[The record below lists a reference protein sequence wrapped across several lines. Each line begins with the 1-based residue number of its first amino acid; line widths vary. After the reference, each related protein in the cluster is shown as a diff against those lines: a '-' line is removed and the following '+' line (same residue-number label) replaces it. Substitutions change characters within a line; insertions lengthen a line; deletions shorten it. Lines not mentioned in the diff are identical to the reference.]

1 LEKPQPVS
9 AAANG
14 FQFGGRGAP
23 SAAPFRDVDGVA
35 PGRPW
40 RIRCGDG
47 GANLQQLLCA
57 GVARAGAM
65 CDAAICFV

>member
-1 LEKPQPVS
+1 MAPGALCS
-9 AAANG
+9 AVT
-14 FQFGGRGAP
+14 
-23 SAAPFRDVDGVA
+23 RDVADGVA

-57 GVARAGAM
+57 GVARAGDAMSM
-65 CDAAICFV
+65 CDAAIWFV